1 MFLCLYRIMYS
12 TTINLIFRLTRIL
25 SKARRQSLYKIF
37 PLAIFAGICDV
48 LVVGLVT
55 RLFVILVGK
64 ENRPSIPF
72 SEILTTNP
80 FTKLVLLISIYIL
93 FNWLASFLR
102 LTLRAY
108 QQKLTASIFID
119 LSEIAQRNI
128 FTQKYEFFLSENS
141 EEISSK
147 IVLNIQRV
155 SEKFVRPI
163 LQIISGFFIV
173 LFIFIAILSFAKLTA
188 FYLIISLVIGY
199 TLISLTVTPFIRNA
213 AKQRISLE
221 TNINKIMSE
230 SIRTIIDVHLTGSE
244 KFFQEK
250 YTKAGKEAF
259 PYLWKAET
267 LPELPRSLIE
277 PFGITLIFSIGLLP
291 YLTGKTPSNFVE
303 IVPFLATIAVAS
315 LKLTPPL
322 QDLFRGITDLRGGI
336 PDLEEALRIL
346 ELKPKREHS
355 NFKNEINFEGP
366 QKFIKLSSLYYKYSS
381 RNDFALKNINLIIP
395 IGSKIAFVGKTGSGK
410 STIANQILCLLRPTS
425 GKILLDNK
433 ELNNELIS
441 KWQPL
446 CAYVPQTINLLN
458 NDLISNIAYGEN
470 NINED
475 KVWKSLKAAQLE
487 DWIKTLPDGIKTKVG
502 DNGIRLSGGQRQR
515 IAIAR
520 AFYRDAKLLILDEA
534 TSALDN
540 KTEAKLISVL
550 NNSHKNLTI
559 IFIAHRLS
567 TIRDCDC
574 IYEFE
579 KGEIKAKG
587 NFEELQKES
596 KSFAEMIKITEKEI

>member
-1 MFLCLYRIMYS
+1 MYS
-12 TTINLIFRLTRIL
+12 LTINLFFRLIKIL
-25 SKARRQSLYKIF
+25 SKERRKSLYKIF

-72 SEILTTNP
+72 SEILSTNP
-80 FTKLVLLISIYIL
+80 FTKLVILISIYIL

-102 LTLRAY
+102 LALRAF

-119 LSEIAQRNI
+119 LSEIAQKNI
-128 FTQKYEFFLSENS
+128 FNQKYEFFLSENS

-173 LFIFIAILSFAKLTA
+173 LFIFIAILSFAKLAA

-199 TLISLTVTPFIRNA
+199 TFISLTVTPFIRNA
-213 AKQRISLE
+213 AKKRISLE
-221 TNINKIMSE
+221 TDINKIMTE

-244 KFFQEK
+244 KYFQDK
-250 YTKAGKEAF
+250 YTRAGKEAF

-277 PFGITLIFSIGLLP
+277 PFGITLIFSIGLFP

-336 PDLEEALRIL
+336 PDLEEALKIL
-346 ELKPKREHS
+346 ELKPKRKYS
-355 NFKNEINFEGP
+355 NLKRKIKYEGP
-366 QKFIKLSSLYYKYSS
+366 QKLIKLSSLYYKYSS
-381 RNDFALKNINLIIP
+381 RDDFALKNINLTIP

-410 STIANQILCLLRPTS
+410 STIANQILCLLRPTT
-425 GKILLDNK
+425 GKIFLDNK

-441 KWQPL
+441 KWQSL

-458 NDLISNIAYGEN
+458 NDLISNIAYGVK

-475 KVWKSLKAAQLE
+475 KVWKSLKVAQLE

-540 KTEAKLISVL
+540 KTEAKLINEL
-550 NNSHKNLTI
+550 NKSHKNLTI
-559 IFIAHRLS
+559 VFIAHRLS

-596 KSFAEMIKITEKEI
+596 KSFAEMIKISEEEN